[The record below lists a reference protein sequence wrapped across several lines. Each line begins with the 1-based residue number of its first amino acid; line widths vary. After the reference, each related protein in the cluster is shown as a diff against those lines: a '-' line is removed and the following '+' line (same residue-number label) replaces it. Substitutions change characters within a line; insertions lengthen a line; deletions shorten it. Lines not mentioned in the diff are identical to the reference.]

1 MLYLVDS
8 CVLITAHNNYDP
20 LAVVPEFWAWLL
32 HQAKAGVIKIPLEMY
47 EEVKDGGTDTEKDAL
62 YEWIR
67 DPDRREALVLRES
80 ADVGIVQMVVDV
92 GYANDLNDA
101 EVEQLGRDPF
111 VVAYALADTA
121 DRIVVTA
128 EVSKPK
134 RKRQNRH
141 LPDVCDSFGVTSC
154 DTFKMLRDLEF
165 HTGWNKGK

>member
-1 MLYLVDS
+1 MLYLIDS
-8 CVLITAHNNYDP
+8 SVVMTAHNNYYP
-20 LAVVPEFWAWLL
+20 LGVVPEFWAWLL
-32 HQAKAGVIKIPLEMY
+32 HQAGAGIIKMPLEMY

-67 DPDRREALVLRES
+67 DPDHREALVLKES
-80 ADVGIVQMVVDV
+80 ADVGLVQTVMNV
-92 GYANDLNDA
+92 GYASDLNDA

-111 VVAYALADTA
+111 IVAYALPGSGQ
-121 DRIVVTA
+121 RVVVTT

-141 LPDVCDSFGVTSC
+141 LPDVCTAFGLPSC
-154 DTFKMLRDLEF
+154 DTFKMLRDLGF